1 MMENKDMTK
10 YFEDIKRDGPYMVHF
25 SDYKEA
31 VVFHAACFN
40 EQKECVEGTGTV
52 TCFVSSIHGQNQS
65 LTDENTNVIL
75 LSEAGPE
82 AKYKKP
88 TFLGGFISANI
99 LVEGLEDGLT
109 LRVLAW
115 SK

>member
-1 MMENKDMTK
+1 MTK
-10 YFEDIKRDGPYMVHF
+10 YFEDIKSDGTYRVNF
-25 SDYKEA
+25 SDYQEA

-40 EQKECVEGTGTV
+40 EQKECVAGTGTV
-52 TCFVSSIHGQNQS
+52 TCFVSSISGQKQV
-65 LTDENTNVIL
+65 LTDENTNVIK
-75 LSEAGPE
+75 LSETGHLCAYE
-82 AKYKKP
+82 KP

-99 LVEGLEDGLT
+99 EVTGLKHGLI

>member
-10 YFEDIKRDGPYMVHF
+10 YFEDISKDGTYIVNF

-40 EQKECVEGTGTV
+40 EQKECVAGTGTV
-52 TCFVSSIHGQNQS
+52 TCFVSSILGQKQVQA
-65 LTDENTNVIL
+65 DENTNVINL
-75 LSEAGPE
+75 EHSGPLATYE
-82 AKYKKP
+82 KP
-88 TFLGGFISANI
+88 TFLGGFISASI
-99 LVEGLEDGLT
+99 KVTGMKHGLI

-115 SK
+115 CK

>member
-1 MMENKDMTK
+1 MTK
-10 YFEDIKRDGPYMVHF
+10 YFEDIKSDGTYRVNF
-25 SDYKEA
+25 SDYQEA

-65 LTDENTNVIL
+65 LTDENTNVIEL
-75 LSEAGPE
+75 GNVGPN
-82 AKYKKP
+82 ATYKKP

-99 LVEGLEDGLT
+99 VVEGLKDGLT

-115 SK
+115 SKK

>member
-1 MMENKDMTK
+1 MTK
-10 YFEDIKRDGPYMVHF
+10 YFEDISKDGPYIVNF

-40 EQKECVEGTGTV
+40 EKKECVTGTGTV
-52 TCFVSSIHGQNQS
+52 TCFVSSISGQKQA

-88 TFLGGFISANI
+88 TFLGGFISAKI
-99 LVEGLEDGLT
+99 DVKGLQEGLV